1 LAEIASII
9 TGVALFTAPKLIAK
23 FATVLPAGIVTDAG
37 TEATVTL
44 LLESS
49 TINPPAGALI
59 DEATVTVDVLPLT
72 GLFGF
77 MVKEPSAATA
87 SMVRV
92 ALAVPL

>member
-1 LAEIASII
+1 LIV
-9 TGVALFTAPKLIAK
+9 TVVGLFTAPALIVKLTI
-23 FATVLPAGIVTDAG
+23 VLPAGIVTDAG
-37 TEATVTL
+37 TEATVAL

-49 TINPPAGALI
+49 TIKPPVGALT
-59 DEATVTVDVLPLT
+59 DEATVTVDVFPLT